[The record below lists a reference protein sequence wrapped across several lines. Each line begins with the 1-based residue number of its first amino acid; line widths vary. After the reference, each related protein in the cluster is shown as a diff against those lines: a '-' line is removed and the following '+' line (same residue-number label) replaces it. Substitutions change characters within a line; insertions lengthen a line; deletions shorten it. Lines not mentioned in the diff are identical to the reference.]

1 MTGVGQASGGVATE
15 LLEASSRYIDEGIFE
30 GAASVSP
37 IDGRLAD
44 FGNGMAL
51 VLSFSHVIAVED
63 GDGLA
68 LVDTSTAAL
77 APRALAALQTWSD
90 APVRT
95 IVYTH
100 GHVDHVGG
108 ARLFSDEAAASG
120 ERRPR
125 VVAHEAVDAR
135 FARYDLTPGYNAL
148 INARQFGRRAAVGVG
163 QGDWPS
169 EWLRPET
176 TFRDRM
182 TLRVG
187 GEVVELR
194 HARGETDD
202 HAWLWMPDRRVVCGG
217 DFLTWVFPNAGN
229 PQKVQRYPGEW
240 ALALREMA
248 AMRPEL
254 FLPAH
259 GLPITGA
266 ERIARVLDDIATAL
280 ESLVRQTVTLMNAGA
295 RLDDITR
302 EVQVPTELADRP
314 YLRATYD
321 EPEFV
326 VHNIWRLYGGW
337 WDGDPAH
344 LKPAGAAELATELAD
359 LAGGAER
366 LASRATELAV
376 AGDLRLAC
384 HLAELATQAA
394 PSSTECHAARAEV
407 YRARRDGEVSLMARG
422 LYAAAAAESVDRST
436 NEPTDTPA
444 NDSMDEPALG
454 SARRGE
460 CS

>member
-1 MTGVGQASGGVATE
+1 VTGVERAGSGVAAE

-37 IDGRLAD
+37 IDGRVGD
-44 FGNGMAL
+44 FGGGVAL
-51 VLSFSHVIAVED
+51 VLSFSHVIAVE
-63 GDGLA
+63 GGGGLA
-68 LVDTSTAAL
+68 LVDTSSPSL
-77 APRALAALQTWSD
+77 APRARTALRTWSD

-95 IVYTH
+95 IIYTH

-108 ARLFSDEAAASG
+108 ARLFSDEAADAG
-120 ERRPR
+120 EARPR
-125 VVAHEAVDAR
+125 VVAHEAVDDR
-135 FARYDLTPGYNAL
+135 FSRYDLTHGYNAL
-148 INARQFGRRAAVGVG
+148 INARQFGRRAALGVG
-163 QGDWPS
+163 QGDWPT
-169 EWLRPET
+169 EWVRPDT
-176 TFRDRM
+176 TFSARM
-182 TLRVG
+182 TLRLG

-202 HAWLWMPDRRVVCGG
+202 HAWLWMPDRRIICGG

-248 AMRPEL
+248 SLHPEL

-259 GLPITGA
+259 GLPISGA
-266 ERIARVLDDIATAL
+266 ERVARVLDDIATAL
-280 ESLVRQTVTLMNAGA
+280 ESLVTQTVALMNAGA
-295 RLDDITR
+295 RLDDVVR
-302 EVQVPTELADRP
+302 EVRVPAELADRP

-326 VHNIWRLYGGW
+326 VRNIWRLYGGW

-344 LKPAGAAELATELAD
+344 LKPAGAAELAAELAD
-359 LAGGAER
+359 LVGGAGR
-366 LASRATELAV
+366 LASRATDLAA

-394 PSSTECHAARAEV
+394 PASAECQAARAEV

-422 LYAAAAAESVDRST
+422 IFGAAAEASAPGST
-436 NEPTDTPA
+436 GGPTGGPT
-444 NDSMDEPALG
+444 DEPALPAG
-454 SARRGE
+454 PKGE
-460 CS
+460 GD